1 MRMPD
6 DEREHPEVV
15 AVLSPANTLTA
26 VSQSTGAEPE
36 SRAARKER
44 TRKALLDGTLE
55 LMADRSFAGVSL
67 REIARTAGIVPTAFY
82 RHFASIEELGV
93 VLVEEGMRILRQ
105 MLRDARRTPS
115 TKSAGASL
123 DILVRQVRTHEAQF
137 RFLSR
142 ERYGGVPEIRRAIAT
157 EMKLF
162 VSELTV
168 DLSRIDGLQSW
179 DHDDLEMAA
188 DLIVSTMFA
197 VVVDLLEADRPGSR
211 SEAEVVARAER
222 QLRLIMLGMSGWNP
236 GT

>member
-1 MRMPD
+1 MPD
-6 DEREHPEVV
+6 DEYPDPTDA
-15 AVLSPANTLTA
+15 AVTAPTLTA
-26 VSQSTGAEPE
+26 VSQSTGAGPE

-157 EMKLF
+157 EMTLF

-179 DHDDLEMAA
+179 DHDDLETAA

-211 SEAEVVARAER
+211 SEAEVVARAEK
-222 QLRLIMLGMSGWNP
+222 QLRLIMLGMSEWNSA
-236 GT
+236 TN